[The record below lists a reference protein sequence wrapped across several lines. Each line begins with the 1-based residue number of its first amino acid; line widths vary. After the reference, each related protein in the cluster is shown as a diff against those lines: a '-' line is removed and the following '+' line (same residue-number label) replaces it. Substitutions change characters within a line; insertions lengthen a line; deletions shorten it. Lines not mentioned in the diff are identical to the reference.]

1 MQRKTNK
8 NGQPLKVAYI
18 NTDKLIPYTNNSRT
32 HSPEQVQ
39 QIAGSIREFGFTN
52 PILID
57 EENGIIAG
65 HGRIMAATLLNLK
78 EVPTIILTGLSET
91 QRKAYILADNKLA
104 LNAGWNI
111 DLITMELQGLKE
123 IDYDIS
129 IIGFDEKELNEF
141 FDDMNIED
149 NTDKGELN
157 NEEFLVIIECNDE
170 QEQAAVFESAEE
182 KGWSCKLMS

>member
-141 FDDMNIED
+141 FDEF
-149 NTDKGELN
+149 TDVGTGGEPIDK
-157 NEEFLVIIECNDE
+157 EEFLVVIECTDE
-170 QEQAAVFESAEE
+170 QQQAEVFEVVEQE
-182 KGWSCKLMS
+182 GWSCKIMN

>member
-1 MQRKTNK
+1 
-8 NGQPLKVAYI
+8 
-18 NTDKLIPYTNNSRT
+18 
-32 HSPEQVQ
+32 
-39 QIAGSIREFGFTN
+39 
-52 PILID
+52 
-57 EENGIIAG
+57 
-65 HGRIMAATLLNLK
+65 MAATLLNLK

-141 FDDMNIED
+141 FDEF
-149 NTDKGELN
+149 TDVGTGG
-157 NEEFLVIIECNDE
+157 D
-170 QEQAAVFESAEE
+170 
-182 KGWSCKLMS
+182 